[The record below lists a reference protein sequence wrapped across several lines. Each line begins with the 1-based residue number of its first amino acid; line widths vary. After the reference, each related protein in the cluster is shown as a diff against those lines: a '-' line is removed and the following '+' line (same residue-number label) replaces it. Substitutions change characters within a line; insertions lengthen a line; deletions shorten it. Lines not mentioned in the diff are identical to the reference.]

1 MPNIGLG
8 TDKLLDAER
17 HPQVFYDAIKL
28 IGYRLLDC
36 AAIYTNEALVG
47 QAIQRVVSEPKD
59 VDGSGVG
66 REDLF
71 VITKLWMDSFA
82 DPEAALR
89 TSMGKLQVEYVD
101 CYMVHWP
108 AGFF

>member
-1 MPNIGLG
+1 MPAIGLG

-17 HPQVFYDAIKL
+17 HPQVFYDAVKT

-47 QAIQRVVSEPKD
+47 QAIQRLVSEQSNAAEGGD
-59 VDGSGVG
+59 SVG
-66 REDLF
+66 RSDLF

-89 TSMGKLQVEYVD
+89 ASMAKL
-101 CYMVHWP
+101 
-108 AGFF
+108 